1 VGEAPASLN
10 IMNYQLWIDHV
21 GGIVIFLAILLLIS
35 FVNLLTL
42 KRLGQF
48 PALAI
53 FPRVSLLVPARNE
66 VGNIEACARGLL
78 NQDYPAFEVIVLD
91 DESKDGTGEILER
104 LAAEDARLCVIHGQ
118 PLPTG
123 WLGKN
128 WACQQL
134 SQAASGE
141 YLLFTDADTGHDP
154 LMLRD
159 AIAAALATRADLLS
173 GMPQQEVKT
182 WSEQLLVPILAWSFM
197 AFIPIALAERV
208 HAAFLSISIGQFL
221 LFRRSA
227 YAAIKGHASVR
238 DKIVEDFELA
248 RHIKQAGL
256 QWRFVDATSR
266 IHCRMYH
273 NFREVFD
280 GLSKNL
286 FVVFGNIFFFALVW
300 SALLISFLEP
310 QLILLLALSGVILPI
325 KLVLLAVLAIG
336 QAVLLWGL
344 TDLRF
349 GFPIKQ
355 AAFYPI
361 TIVLSV
367 VIGLRSMFTHVFKRG
382 VTWKGRSIS
391 VKRSA

>member
-1 VGEAPASLN
+1 MPD
-10 IMNYQLWIDHV
+10 QLWIDHI

-35 FVNLLTL
+35 FINLLTF
-42 KRLGQF
+42 KRLGKF
-48 PALAI
+48 PDPPHI
-53 FPRVSLLVPARNE
+53 PHVSLLVPARNE
-66 VGNIEACARGLL
+66 ARSIEGCVRGLL
-78 NQDYPAFEVIVLD
+78 AQDYPALEVIILD
-91 DESKDGTGEILER
+91 DESTDGTGEILKR
-104 LAAEDARLCVIHGQ
+104 LTTEDARLRVIHGQ
-118 PLPTG
+118 PLPPG

-141 YLLFTDADTGHDP
+141 YLLFTDADTCHDP
-154 LMLRD
+154 LMLHD
-159 AIAAALATRADLLS
+159 SIAAALATNADLLS
-173 GMPQQEVKT
+173 GMPHQEVKT

-208 HAAFLSISIGQFL
+208 RAAFLSVSIGQFL

-227 YAAIKGHASVR
+227 YDQIQGHESVR
-238 DKIVEDFELA
+238 DKVVEDFELA
-248 RHIKQAGL
+248 RKIKKAGL
-256 QWRFVDATSR
+256 QWRFVDATPR

-286 FVVFGNIFFFALVW
+286 YVVFGNVFFFALAW
-300 SALLISFLEP
+300 TALVISFLEP
-310 QLILLLALSGVILPI
+310 QLILLLALVGVVLPI
-325 KLVLLAVLAIG
+325 KLVLLSVLAIG
-336 QAVLLWGL
+336 QAILLWGL

-355 AAFYPI
+355 AALYPV

-367 VIGLRSMFTHVFKRG
+367 LIGLRSMFAHTFKRG
-382 VTWKGRSIS
+382 VTWKGRS
-391 VKRSA
+391 VVAKG

>member
-1 VGEAPASLN
+1 MPD
-10 IMNYQLWIDHV
+10 QLWIDHV

-42 KRLGQF
+42 KRLGKF
-48 PALAI
+48 PDPPHI
-53 FPRVSLLVPARNE
+53 PHVSLLVPARNE
-66 VGNIEACARGLL
+66 ARSIEGCVRGLL
-78 NQDYPAFEVIVLD
+78 AQDYPALEVIILD
-91 DESKDGTGEILER
+91 DESTDDTGEILKR
-104 LAAEDARLCVIHGQ
+104 LTTEDARLRVIHGQ
-118 PLPTG
+118 PLPPG

-141 YLLFTDADTGHDP
+141 YLLFTDADTCHDP
-154 LMLRD
+154 LMLHD
-159 AIAAALATRADLLS
+159 SIAAALATNADLLS
-173 GMPQQEVKT
+173 GMPHQEVKT

-208 HAAFLSISIGQFL
+208 RAAFLSVSIGQFL

-227 YAAIKGHASVR
+227 YDQIQGHESVR
-238 DKIVEDFELA
+238 DKVVEDFELA
-248 RHIKQAGL
+248 RKIKKAGL
-256 QWRFVDATSR
+256 QWRFVDATPR

-273 NFREVFD
+273 NFREVFN

-286 FVVFGNIFFFALVW
+286 YVVFGNIFFFALAW
-300 SALLISFLEP
+300 TALVISFLEP
-310 QLILLLALSGVILPI
+310 QLILLLALVGVVLPI
-325 KLVLLAVLAIG
+325 KLVLLSVLAIG
-336 QAVLLWGL
+336 QAILLWGL

-355 AAFYPI
+355 AALYPL

-367 VIGLRSMFTHVFKRG
+367 LIGLRSMFAHTFKRG
-382 VTWKGRSIS
+382 VTWKGRS
-391 VKRSA
+391 VVAKG

>member
-1 VGEAPASLN
+1 MQCQ
-10 IMNYQLWIDHV
+10 IMNDQLWIDHI

-42 KRLGQF
+42 KRLGKF
-48 PALAI
+48 PDPLH

-66 VGNIEACARGLL
+66 ARSIEGCVRGLL
-78 NQDYPAFEVIVLD
+78 AQDYPAFEVIILD
-91 DESKDGTGEILER
+91 DESTDGTGEILER
-104 LAAEDARLCVIHGQ
+104 LVAEDARLRVIQGQ
-118 PLPTG
+118 SLPAG

-134 SQAASGE
+134 SQAATGD
-141 YLLFTDADTGHDP
+141 YLLFTDADTCHDP

-159 AIAAALATRADLLS
+159 SIAAVLSTHADLLS
-173 GMPQQEVKT
+173 GMPHQEVKT

-208 HAAFLSISIGQFL
+208 RAAFLSVSIGQFL

-227 YAAIKGHASVR
+227 YDLSGGHTAVR
-238 DKIVEDFELA
+238 DKVVEDFELA
-248 RHIKQAGL
+248 RNIKKAGL

-273 NFREVFD
+273 NFREVFN

-286 FVVFGNIFFFALVW
+286 YVVFGDVFFFALAW
-300 SALLISFLEP
+300 SALVISFLEP
-310 QLILLLALSGVILPI
+310 QLIVLLALMGVVLPI
-325 KLVLLAVLAIG
+325 KLVLLSVLAIG
-336 QAVLLWGL
+336 QAILLWGI

-355 AAFYPI
+355 AALYPI

-367 VIGLRSMFTHVFKRG
+367 LIGLRSMFAHLFKRG
-382 VTWKGRSIS
+382 VTWKGRSVV
-391 VKRSA
+391 VKG

>member
-1 VGEAPASLN
+1 
-10 IMNYQLWIDHV
+10 MTDQLWIDHV

-48 PALAI
+48 SDPPYT
-53 FPRVSLLVPARNE
+53 PRVSLLVPARNE
-66 VGNIEACARGLL
+66 ARNIEGCVRGLL
-78 NQDYPAFEVIVLD
+78 AQNYPAFEVIVLD
-91 DESKDGTGEILER
+91 DESTDGTGEILKR
-104 LAAEDARLCVIHGQ
+104 LAAEDARLHVIHGH
-118 PLPTG
+118 PLLPG

-134 SQAASGE
+134 SQAANGE
-141 YLLFTDADTGHDP
+141 YLLFTDADTHHDP

-159 AIAAALATRADLLS
+159 AIAVALATHADLLS
-173 GMPQQEVKT
+173 GMPHQEVRT

-197 AFIPIALAERV
+197 AFIPIALAEHVR
-208 HAAFLSISIGQFL
+208 AAFLSVSIGQFL

-227 YAAIKGHASVR
+227 YDRSGGHTAVR
-238 DKIVEDFELA
+238 DKVVEDFELA
-248 RHIKQAGL
+248 RNIKQTGL

-286 FVVFGNIFFFALVW
+286 YVVFGNVFFFALAW
-300 SALLISFLEP
+300 SALVISFFEP
-310 QLILLLALSGVILPI
+310 QLILLLALLGVPLPD
-325 KLVLLAVLAIG
+325 KLLPLSILAIG
-336 QAVLLWGL
+336 QAILLWGL

-355 AAFYPI
+355 AALYPL
-361 TIVLSV
+361 TIALAV
-367 VIGLRSMFTHVFKRG
+367 VIGLRSLFAHLFKRG
-382 VTWKGRSIS
+382 VTWKGRS
-391 VKRSA
+391 VVAKG